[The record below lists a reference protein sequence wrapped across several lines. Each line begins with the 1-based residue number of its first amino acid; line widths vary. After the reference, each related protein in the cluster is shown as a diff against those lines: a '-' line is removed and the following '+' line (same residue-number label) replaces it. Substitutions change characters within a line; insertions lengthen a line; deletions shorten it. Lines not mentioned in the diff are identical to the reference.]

1 MGSYHHGFNRR
12 NEFNKKVEKKLKKNK
27 YSHKLYNI
35 ISVCIKRLTKN
46 IDVAG

>member
-1 MGSYHHGFNRR
+1 MGSYHHGFKRR
-12 NEFNKKVEKKLKKNK
+12 IEFNKKLKKHKKNK
-27 YSHKLYNI
+27 YNHKLYNI